1 MKAIAVLLL
10 LAGVAHADP
19 RADAERYFRAGAQA
33 YAAQSFA
40 AAAADFDEAYRAM
53 PLPEI
58 AFSGAQ
64 AYRRLYRVEPKA
76 EYVRRAVELYRAY
89 LDQVKTGGRVGD
101 AADNLA
107 EMQRELDK
115 LHVGDATVA
124 AARVERTRIGVSV
137 VVDSKPSDALREIG
151 DTAGAGIAGLAVALD
166 GKPIEPF
173 ALVDT
178 AAATHTVKVTAPGFA
193 PIERSVVAVAGQSQL
208 VEVQLV
214 ALPAHVRVTTDAGAR
229 IAIDG
234 RTVATAPAAAID
246 VAAGAHLIA
255 IVRDGRIGQEREL
268 MLTRGED
275 LALAAPLAKT
285 RQREAVPWVLGGAGV
300 LAAGA
305 VATGV
310 LAFVHDGR
318 ASDLRDDLAAGN
330 RPPSD
335 ADAYDRERRLRGDYA
350 TATWALGAGAV
361 AAAGIGVALYV
372 FDGPSTPEHGPRIAP
387 VAAPGT
393 AGFAV
398 SGRF

>member
-1 MKAIAVLLL
+1 VKAIAVLLL

-151 DTAGAGIAGLAVALD
+151 DTAGAGIAGLAVA
-166 GKPIEPF
+166 
-173 ALVDT
+173 
-178 AAATHTVKVTAPGFA
+178 
-193 PIERSVVAVAGQSQL
+193 
-208 VEVQLV
+208 
-214 ALPAHVRVTTDAGAR
+214 
-229 IAIDG
+229 
-234 RTVATAPAAAID
+234 
-246 VAAGAHLIA
+246 
-255 IVRDGRIGQEREL
+255 
-268 MLTRGED
+268 
-275 LALAAPLAKT
+275 
-285 RQREAVPWVLGGAGV
+285 
-300 LAAGA
+300 
-305 VATGV
+305 
-310 LAFVHDGR
+310 
-318 ASDLRDDLAAGN
+318 
-330 RPPSD
+330 
-335 ADAYDRERRLRGDYA
+335 
-350 TATWALGAGAV
+350 
-361 AAAGIGVALYV
+361 
-372 FDGPSTPEHGPRIAP
+372 
-387 VAAPGT
+387 
-393 AGFAV
+393 
-398 SGRF
+398 